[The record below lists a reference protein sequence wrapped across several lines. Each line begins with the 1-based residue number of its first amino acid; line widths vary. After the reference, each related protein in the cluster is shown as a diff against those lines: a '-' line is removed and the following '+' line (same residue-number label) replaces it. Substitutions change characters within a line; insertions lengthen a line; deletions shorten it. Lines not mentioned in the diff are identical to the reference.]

1 MGFFDDDE
9 EEGRDPFEEIMNEF
23 FGNRSRVRTSS
34 SGNVVNSE
42 MEERV
47 IDYIQEDDSIYFV
60 FELSGFSKDDV
71 KVDVKGNIL
80 DVSAQKKNA
89 SGIKSYLKDK
99 LSRGVSF
106 SKRIPVKFK
115 GNESWTFN
123 NGILEVKFKRK

>member
-1 MGFFDDDE
+1 MGFFDNEDE
-9 EEGRDPFEEIMNEF
+9 GGDPFEEIMNEF
-23 FGNRSRVRTSS
+23 FGNRSKVRTSS

-47 IDYIQEDDSIYFV
+47 IDYIQEDDAIYF
-60 FELSGFSKDDV
+60 
-71 KVDVKGNIL
+71 
-80 DVSAQKKNA
+80 VSAQKKNA
-89 SGIKSYLKDK
+89 SGVKSYLKDK

-115 GNESWTFN
+115 GNEIWTFN